1 MTGPQDRDR
10 ALAREARI
18 VALVIAVTMVL
29 WIGAQWL
36 GRRGAWDASYAF
48 LFDLAALAA
57 FIWALVV
64 TWRIWQR
71 QKRQGNED

>member
-1 MTGPQDRDR
+1 MTQPETRDLS
-10 ALAREARI
+10 LAREARL
-18 VALVIAVTMVL
+18 VAVIIAVTMVL
-29 WIGAQWL
+29 WVGLQWL
-36 GRRGAWDASYAF
+36 GGQLGWDPSYAF

-71 QKRQGNED
+71 QKRQGN

>member
-1 MTGPQDRDR
+1 MTGTTDRDKG
-10 ALAREARI
+10 LAREARQ
-18 VALVIAVTMVL
+18 VGAVMAATMVL
-29 WIGAQWL
+29 WMGAQWL
-36 GRRGAWDASYAF
+36 GGQMGWQTRFVF

-71 QKRQGNED
+71 QKADGRDK